1 MKNASAAFMSAMAS
15 PSRMIRGKVVVVDG
29 GLTSEY
35 GYANKLQSIEQEVS
49 AVKGK
54 MFGAVVSYKSTI
66 KLIDVKNVVQ
76 INVGAKA
83 SPQIGLVDELLPM
96 TPVYISSNTFDEVKG
111 IRTLIGEDAI
121 GFTDKYIWNDI
132 KGDLGATFT
141 IQDVFAAIA
150 SKIGTEFMI
159 TGELPNINAVY
170 TKATFNVNG
179 DETLRQILTAAAE
192 ATGAMVF
199 INGNGKMEIKMLSST
214 IDLAIDKNTQFNL
227 STEPSSSLSG
237 IISINEL
244 NDMISVGNNSSYVS
258 VISVNPFIDPTDD
271 SSQGKLQNL
280 FVKCQGNTFY
290 PYKLKW
296 RGNPALEIGDKIRLT
311 LRDGST
317 IDTWY
322 LGEKIKYTGGMSAES
337 SWEADE
343 SEKPEVGSQ
352 TISDTTR
359 RTMAKVDKANQK
371 ITLLT
376 EASGEQGQKISQL
389 EVSLDGIRTEVS
401 EVSST
406 ANGAMTKATTVE
418 QTVDGLKVQ
427 VTEANGKAD
436 KAETDASAAV
446 TKANQLEITVNGYD
460 ARITAAEGK
469 ADNAVTKTTEL
480 SATVDGISSEV
491 SEVSNTADAAM
502 NKATIVQQTVTGL
515 SSIVTQVQ
523 SDLSAAEGNIAT
535 NTSSITQLSDEI
547 DLKVSKTDYTGE
559 EIVSKINLA
568 PDNIVISSPHIDLSG
583 TVTVSSLADGTT
595 TIDGACIKT
604 GSVSANRISG
614 GELSGVSLNIAD
626 KFLVSNSG
634 VMTCTDANLGGTLN
648 AVSGTFTNLV
658 TTGSI
663 KSSDSGGFGIEFSSS
678 GDGFVGNRK
687 SGSTFA
693 GMQYISS
700 ADQLILTNSGNTVS
714 FVGSGVSFIQM
725 SGNRDYI
732 SVPRYITTN
741 YGSTLPSSGSNGE
754 IFFLIE

>member
-83 SPQIGLVDELLPM
+83 SPQIGISGELLPM

-132 KGDLGATFT
+132 SGDLGNTFT

-150 SKIGTEFMI
+150 NKIGTQFMI

-199 INGNGKMEIKMLSST
+199 INGNGKMEIKMLSNT
-214 IDLAIDKNTQFNL
+214 IALAIDKNVQFDL

-244 NDMISVGNNSSYVS
+244 NDMISVGNNSSYIS

-311 LRDGST
+311 LRDGNV

-401 EVSST
+401 EVSNT

-436 KAETDASAAV
+436 KADKNASAAV
-446 TKANQLEITVNGYD
+446 TKANELEITVNGYD

-469 ADNAVTKTTEL
+469 AVTAVTKTTEL
-480 SATVDGISSEV
+480 SATVDGISS
-491 SEVSNTADAAM
+491 T
-502 NKATIVQQTVTGL
+502 
-515 SSIVTQVQ
+515 VTQVQ

-535 NTSSITQLSDEI
+535 NTSSITQLSNEI
-547 DLKVSKTDYTGE
+547 DLKVSKSDYTGA

-663 KSSDSGGFGIEFSSS
+663 KSSDSGGFGIEFAAS

-714 FVGSGVSFIQM
+714 FVGSGTSFIQM
-725 SGNRDYI
+725 SGDRDYI

-741 YGSTLPSSGSNGE
+741 YGSTLPSSGTNGE

>member
-76 INVGAKA
+76 VNVGAKA
-83 SPQIGLVDELLPM
+83 SPQIGINGELLPM

-132 KGDLGATFT
+132 KGDLGAIFT

-150 SKIGTEFMI
+150 NKIGTEFMI
-159 TGELPNINAVY
+159 TGELPNINSVY

-199 INGNGKMEIKMLSST
+199 INGNGKMEIKMLSNT
-214 IDLAIDKNTQFNL
+214 IALAIDKNVQFDL

-244 NDMISVGNNSSYVS
+244 NDMISVGNNSSYIS

-311 LRDGST
+311 LRDGSV

-322 LGEKIKYTGGMSAES
+322 LGEKVKYTGGMSAES

-389 EVSLDGIRTEVS
+389 EVSLDGIKTEVS

-406 ANGAMTKATTVE
+406 ASAAMTKATTVE
-418 QTVDGLKVQ
+418 QTVDG
-427 VTEANGKAD
+427 
-436 KAETDASAAV
+436 
-446 TKANQLEITVNGYD
+446 
-460 ARITAAEGK
+460 
-469 ADNAVTKTTEL
+469 
-480 SATVDGISSEV
+480 ISS
-491 SEVSNTADAAM
+491 T
-502 NKATIVQQTVTGL
+502 
-515 SSIVTQVQ
+515 VTQVQ

-535 NTSSITQLSDEI
+535 NTSSITQLSNEI
-547 DLKVSKTDYTGE
+547 DLKVSKSDYTGE

-568 PDNIVISSPHIDLSG
+568 PDNIIISSPHIDLSG

-604 GSVSANRISG
+604 GSISANRISG

-663 KSSDSGGFGIEFSSS
+663 KSSDSGGFGLEFAIS

-693 GMQYISS
+693 GMQYVSS
-700 ADQLILTNSGNTVS
+700 ADQLILTNNGNSVS
-714 FVGSGVSFIQM
+714 FVGSGTSFIQM
-725 SGNRDYI
+725 SGDRDYI
-732 SVPRYITTN
+732 SAPRYITTN
-741 YGSTLPSSGSNGE
+741 YGSSLPPSGSNGE

>member
-54 MFGAVVSYKSTI
+54 MFGAVVSYKTTI

-76 INVGAKA
+76 VNVGAKA
-83 SPQIGLVDELLPM
+83 SPQIGLVDELLPL

-132 KGDLGATFT
+132 KGDLGNTFI

-159 TGELPNINAVY
+159 TGELPNINAAY

-199 INGNGKMEIKMLSST
+199 INGNGKMEIKMLSNT
-214 IDLAIDKNTQFNL
+214 IALAIDKNTQFNL
-227 STEPSSSLSG
+227 STEPGSSLSG

-244 NDMISVGNNSSYVS
+244 NDMISVGNNSSYIS

-280 FVKCQGNTFY
+280 FVKYQGNTFY

-376 EASGEQGQKISQL
+376 EASDEQGQKISQL

-401 EVSST
+401 EVSNT

-436 KAETDASAAV
+436 KADKNAAAAV
-446 TKANQLEITVNGYD
+446 TKANELEITVNGYD

-480 SATVDGISSEV
+480 SATVDGISS
-491 SEVSNTADAAM
+491 T
-502 NKATIVQQTVTGL
+502 
-515 SSIVTQVQ
+515 VTQVQ

-535 NTSSITQLSDEI
+535 NTSSITQLSNEI

-568 PDNIVISSPHIDLSG
+568 PDNIIISSPHIDLSG

-663 KSSDSGGFGIEFSSS
+663 KSSDTGGFGIEFSSS

-741 YGSTLPSSGSNGE
+741 YGSTLPSSGTNGE

>member
-76 INVGAKA
+76 VNVGAKA
-83 SPQIGLVDELLPM
+83 SPQIGINGELLPM

-111 IRTLIGEDAI
+111 IRTLVGEDAI

-132 KGDLGATFT
+132 KGDLGDTFI

-199 INGNGKMEIKMLSST
+199 INGNGKMEIKMLSNT
-214 IDLAIDKNTQFNL
+214 IALAIDKNVQFDL

-244 NDMISVGNNSSYVS
+244 NDMISVGNNSSYIS

-322 LGEKIKYTGGMSAES
+322 LGEKVKYTGGMSAES

-389 EVSLDGIRTEVS
+389 EVSLDGIKTEVS

-406 ANGAMTKATTVE
+406 ASAAMTKATTVE
-418 QTVDGLKVQ
+418 QTVDG
-427 VTEANGKAD
+427 
-436 KAETDASAAV
+436 
-446 TKANQLEITVNGYD
+446 
-460 ARITAAEGK
+460 
-469 ADNAVTKTTEL
+469 
-480 SATVDGISSEV
+480 ISS
-491 SEVSNTADAAM
+491 T
-502 NKATIVQQTVTGL
+502 
-515 SSIVTQVQ
+515 VTQVQ

-535 NTSSITQLSDEI
+535 NTSSITQLSNEI
-547 DLKVSKTDYTGE
+547 DLKVSKADYTGE

-568 PDNIVISSPHIDLSG
+568 PDNIIISSPHIDLSG

-663 KSSDSGGFGIEFSSS
+663 KSSDTGGFGIEFASS

-693 GMQYISS
+693 GMQYVSS
-700 ADQLILTNSGNTVS
+700 ADQLILTNNGNSVS
-714 FVGSGVSFIQM
+714 FVGSGTSFIQM
-725 SGNRDYI
+725 SGDRDYI
-732 SVPRYITTN
+732 SAPRYITTN
-741 YGSTLPSSGSNGE
+741 YGSSLPPSGSNGE

>member
-76 INVGAKA
+76 VNVGAKA
-83 SPQIGLVDELLPM
+83 SPQIGISGELLPM

-121 GFTDKYIWNDI
+121 GFTDKYIWDDI

-214 IDLAIDKNTQFNL
+214 IALAIDKNTQFNL

-244 NDMISVGNNSSYVS
+244 NDMISVGNNSSYVA

-311 LRDGST
+311 LRDGSV

-376 EASGEQGQKISQL
+376 EASDEQGQKISQL
-389 EVSLDGIRTEVS
+389 EVSLDGIKTEVS
-401 EVSST
+401 EVSNT

-436 KAETDASAAV
+436 KADKNASAAV
-446 TKANQLEITVNGYD
+446 TKANELEITVNGYD
-460 ARITAAEGK
+460 ARITAAENE
-469 ADNAVTKTTEL
+469 ASTAVTKTTEL

-491 SEVSNTADAAM
+491 TEVSNTADAAM

-523 SDLSAAEGNIAT
+523 SDLSAAEGKIDT
-535 NTSSITQLSDEI
+535 NTSSITQLSNEI

-741 YGSTLPSSGSNGE
+741 YGSTLPSSGTNGE

>member
-76 INVGAKA
+76 VNVGAKA
-83 SPQIGLVDELLPM
+83 SPQIGINGELLPM

-132 KGDLGATFT
+132 KGDLGNTFI

-159 TGELPNINAVY
+159 TGELPNVNAVY

-199 INGNGKMEIKMLSST
+199 INGNGKMEIKMLSNT
-214 IDLAIDKNTQFNL
+214 IALAIDKNVQFDL

-311 LRDGST
+311 LRDGSV

-322 LGEKIKYTGGMSAES
+322 LGEKVKYTGGMSAES

-406 ANGAMTKATTVE
+406 ANGAMTQATTVE

-436 KAETDASAAV
+436 KADKNASAAV
-446 TKANQLEITVNGYD
+446 TKANELEITVDGYD

-480 SATVDGISSEV
+480 SATVDGISS
-491 SEVSNTADAAM
+491 T
-502 NKATIVQQTVTGL
+502 
-515 SSIVTQVQ
+515 VTQVQ

-535 NTSSITQLSDEI
+535 NTSSITQLSNEI
-547 DLKVSKTDYTGE
+547 DLKVSKSDYTGE

-568 PDNIVISSPHIDLSG
+568 PDNIIISSPHIDLSG

-663 KSSDSGGFGIEFSSS
+663 KSSDSGGFGIEFAIS

-693 GMQYISS
+693 GMQYVSS
-700 ADQLILTNSGNTVS
+700 ADQLILTNNGNSVS
-714 FVGSGVSFIQM
+714 FVGSGTSFIQM

-732 SVPRYITTN
+732 SAPRYITTN
-741 YGSTLPSSGSNGE
+741 YGSSLPPSGSNGE

>member
-76 INVGAKA
+76 VNVGAKA
-83 SPQIGLVDELLPM
+83 SPQIGINGELLPM

-132 KGDLGATFT
+132 KGDLGNTFI

-150 SKIGTEFMI
+150 NKIGTEFMI

-199 INGNGKMEIKMLSST
+199 INGNGKMEIKMLSNT
-214 IDLAIDKNTQFNL
+214 IALAIDKNIQFNL

-271 SSQGKLQNL
+271 SSQEKLQNL
-280 FVKCQGNTFY
+280 FVKYQGNTFY

-311 LRDGST
+311 LRDGSV

-322 LGEKIKYTGGMSAES
+322 LGEKVKYTGGMSAES

-401 EVSST
+401 EVSNT

-418 QTVDGLKVQ
+418 QTVDG
-427 VTEANGKAD
+427 
-436 KAETDASAAV
+436 
-446 TKANQLEITVNGYD
+446 
-460 ARITAAEGK
+460 
-469 ADNAVTKTTEL
+469 
-480 SATVDGISSEV
+480 ISS
-491 SEVSNTADAAM
+491 T
-502 NKATIVQQTVTGL
+502 
-515 SSIVTQVQ
+515 VTQVQ

-535 NTSSITQLSDEI
+535 NTSSITQLSNEI
-547 DLKVSKTDYTGE
+547 DLKVSKSDYTGE

-568 PDNIVISSPHIDLSG
+568 PDNIIISSPHIDLSG

-604 GSVSANRISG
+604 GSISANRISG

-663 KSSDSGGFGIEFSSS
+663 KSSNTGGFGIEFASS

-693 GMQYISS
+693 GMQYVSS
-700 ADQLILTNSGNTVS
+700 ADQLILTNNGNSVS
-714 FVGSGVSFIQM
+714 FVGSGTSFIQM
-725 SGNRDYI
+725 SGDRDYI
-732 SVPRYITTN
+732 SAPRYITTN
-741 YGSTLPSSGSNGE
+741 YGSSLPPSGSNGE

>member
-76 INVGAKA
+76 VNVGAKA
-83 SPQIGLVDELLPM
+83 SPQIGINGELLPM

-132 KGDLGATFT
+132 KGDLGDTFI

-159 TGELPNINAVY
+159 TGELPNVNAVY

-199 INGNGKMEIKMLSST
+199 INGNGKMEIKMLSNT
-214 IDLAIDKNTQFNL
+214 IALAIDKNVQFDL

-244 NDMISVGNNSSYVS
+244 NDMISVGNNSSYIS

-322 LGEKIKYTGGMSAES
+322 LGEKVKYTGGMSAES

-352 TISDTTR
+352 TIADTTR

-389 EVSLDGIRTEVS
+389 EVSLDGIKTEVS

-406 ANGAMTKATTVE
+406 ASAAMTKATTVE
-418 QTVDGLKVQ
+418 QTVDG
-427 VTEANGKAD
+427 
-436 KAETDASAAV
+436 
-446 TKANQLEITVNGYD
+446 
-460 ARITAAEGK
+460 
-469 ADNAVTKTTEL
+469 
-480 SATVDGISSEV
+480 ISS
-491 SEVSNTADAAM
+491 T
-502 NKATIVQQTVTGL
+502 
-515 SSIVTQVQ
+515 VTQVQ

-535 NTSSITQLSDEI
+535 NTSSITQLSNEI
-547 DLKVSKTDYTGE
+547 DLKVSKADYTGE

-568 PDNIVISSPHIDLSG
+568 PDNIIISSPHIDLSG

-663 KSSDSGGFGIEFSSS
+663 KSSDTGGFGIEFASS

-693 GMQYISS
+693 GMQYVSS

-725 SGNRDYI
+725 SGDRDYI

>member
-83 SPQIGLVDELLPM
+83 SPQIGINGELLPM

-111 IRTLIGEDAI
+111 IRTLVGEDAI

-132 KGDLGATFT
+132 KGDLGDTFI

-199 INGNGKMEIKMLSST
+199 INGNGKMEIKMLSNT
-214 IDLAIDKNTQFNL
+214 IALAIDKNVQFDL

-311 LRDGST
+311 LRDGSV

-322 LGEKIKYTGGMSAES
+322 LGEKVKYTGGMSAES

-343 SEKPEVGSQ
+343 SEKPEVGNQ

-376 EASGEQGQKISQL
+376 AASDEQGQKISQL

-406 ANGAMTKATTVE
+406 ANAAMTKATTVE
-418 QTVDGLKVQ
+418 QTVDG
-427 VTEANGKAD
+427 
-436 KAETDASAAV
+436 
-446 TKANQLEITVNGYD
+446 
-460 ARITAAEGK
+460 
-469 ADNAVTKTTEL
+469 
-480 SATVDGISSEV
+480 ISS
-491 SEVSNTADAAM
+491 T
-502 NKATIVQQTVTGL
+502 
-515 SSIVTQVQ
+515 VTQVQ

-535 NTSSITQLSDEI
+535 NTSSITQLSNEI

-568 PDNIVISSPHIDLSG
+568 PDNIIISSPHIDLSG

-614 GELSGVSLNIAD
+614 GDLSGVSLNIAD

-634 VMTCTDANLGGTLN
+634 VMTCTGANLGGTLN

-663 KSSDSGGFGIEFSSS
+663 KSSDSGGFGIEFASS

-693 GMQYISS
+693 GMQYVSS
-700 ADQLILTNSGNTVS
+700 ADQLILTNNGNSVS
-714 FVGSGVSFIQM
+714 FVGSGTSFIQM
-725 SGNRDYI
+725 SGDRDYI
-732 SVPRYITTN
+732 SAPRYITTN
-741 YGSTLPSSGSNGE
+741 YGSSLPPSGSNGE

>member
-83 SPQIGLVDELLPM
+83 SPQIGINGELLPM

-132 KGDLGATFT
+132 KGDLGNTFI

-199 INGNGKMEIKMLSST
+199 INGNGKMEIKMLSNT
-214 IDLAIDKNTQFNL
+214 IALAIDKNTQFNL

-237 IISINEL
+237 IVSINEL

-271 SSQGKLQNL
+271 SSQEKLQNL
-280 FVKCQGNTFY
+280 FVKYQGNTFY

-343 SEKPEVGSQ
+343 SEKPEVGNQ

-401 EVSST
+401 EVSNT

-436 KAETDASAAV
+436 KADKNASAAV
-446 TKANQLEITVNGYD
+446 TKANELEITVNGYD

-480 SATVDGISSEV
+480 SATVDGISS
-491 SEVSNTADAAM
+491 T
-502 NKATIVQQTVTGL
+502 
-515 SSIVTQVQ
+515 VTQVQ

-663 KSSDSGGFGIEFSSS
+663 KSSDTGGFGIEFSSS

-741 YGSTLPSSGSNGE
+741 YGSTLPSSGTNGE

>member
-76 INVGAKA
+76 VNVGAKA
-83 SPQIGLVDELLPM
+83 SPQIGINGELLPM

-132 KGDLGATFT
+132 KNDLGDTFI

-159 TGELPNINAVY
+159 TGELPNVNAVY

-199 INGNGKMEIKMLSST
+199 INGNGKMEIKMLSNT
-214 IDLAIDKNTQFNL
+214 IALAIDKNVQFDL

-280 FVKCQGNTFY
+280 FVKYQGNTFY

-311 LRDGST
+311 LRDGSV

-322 LGEKIKYTGGMSAES
+322 LGEKVKYTGGMSAES

-401 EVSST
+401 EVSNT

-418 QTVDGLKVQ
+418 QTVDG
-427 VTEANGKAD
+427 
-436 KAETDASAAV
+436 
-446 TKANQLEITVNGYD
+446 
-460 ARITAAEGK
+460 
-469 ADNAVTKTTEL
+469 
-480 SATVDGISSEV
+480 ISS
-491 SEVSNTADAAM
+491 T
-502 NKATIVQQTVTGL
+502 
-515 SSIVTQVQ
+515 VTQVQ

-535 NTSSITQLSDEI
+535 NTSSITQLSNEI

-568 PDNIVISSPHIDLSG
+568 PDNIIISSPHIDLSG

-604 GSVSANRISG
+604 GSISANRISG

-663 KSSDSGGFGIEFSSS
+663 KSSDSGGFGIEFAIS

-693 GMQYISS
+693 GMQYVSS
-700 ADQLILTNSGNTVS
+700 ADQLILTNNGNSVS
-714 FVGSGVSFIQM
+714 FVGSGTSFIQM

-732 SVPRYITTN
+732 SAPRYITTN
-741 YGSTLPSSGSNGE
+741 YGSSLPPSGSNGE

>member
-29 GLTSEY
+29 GLTLEY

-83 SPQIGLVDELLPM
+83 SPQIGISGELLPM

-132 KGDLGATFT
+132 SGDLGNTFT

-150 SKIGTEFMI
+150 NKIGTQFMI

-199 INGNGKMEIKMLSST
+199 INGNGKMEIKMLSNT
-214 IDLAIDKNTQFNL
+214 IALAIDKNVQFDL

-244 NDMISVGNNSSYVS
+244 NDMISVGNNSSYIS

-311 LRDGST
+311 LRDGNV

-401 EVSST
+401 EVSNT

-436 KAETDASAAV
+436 KADKNASAAV
-446 TKANQLEITVNGYD
+446 TKTNELEITVNGYD

-469 ADNAVTKTTEL
+469 ADTAVTKTTEL
-480 SATVDGISSEV
+480 SATVDGISS
-491 SEVSNTADAAM
+491 T
-502 NKATIVQQTVTGL
+502 
-515 SSIVTQVQ
+515 VTQVQ

-535 NTSSITQLSDEI
+535 NTSSITQLSNEI
-547 DLKVSKTDYTGE
+547 DLKVSKSDYTGA

-663 KSSDSGGFGIEFSSS
+663 KSSDSGGFGIEFAAS

-725 SGNRDYI
+725 SGDRDYI

-741 YGSTLPSSGSNGE
+741 YGSTLPSSGTNGE

>member
-76 INVGAKA
+76 VNVGAKA
-83 SPQIGLVDELLPM
+83 SPQIGINGELLPM

-111 IRTLIGEDAI
+111 IRTLVGEDAI

-132 KGDLGATFT
+132 KGDLGATFI

-150 SKIGTEFMI
+150 NKIGTEFMI
-159 TGELPNINAVY
+159 TGELPNVNAVY

-199 INGNGKMEIKMLSST
+199 INGNGKMEIKMLSNT
-214 IDLAIDKNTQFNL
+214 IALAIDKNIQFDL

-244 NDMISVGNNSSYVS
+244 NDMISVGNNSSYIS

-322 LGEKIKYTGGMSAES
+322 LGEKVKYTGGMSAES

-406 ANGAMTKATTVE
+406 ANAAMTKATTVE
-418 QTVDGLKVQ
+418 QTVDG
-427 VTEANGKAD
+427 
-436 KAETDASAAV
+436 
-446 TKANQLEITVNGYD
+446 
-460 ARITAAEGK
+460 
-469 ADNAVTKTTEL
+469 
-480 SATVDGISSEV
+480 ISS
-491 SEVSNTADAAM
+491 T
-502 NKATIVQQTVTGL
+502 
-515 SSIVTQVQ
+515 VTQVQ

-535 NTSSITQLSDEI
+535 NTSSITQLSNEI
-547 DLKVSKTDYTGE
+547 DLKVSKSDYTGE

-568 PDNIVISSPHIDLSG
+568 PDNIIISSPHIDLSG

-604 GSVSANRISG
+604 GSISANRISG

-663 KSSDSGGFGIEFSSS
+663 KSSDSGGFGIEFAIS

-693 GMQYISS
+693 GMQYVSS
-700 ADQLILTNSGNTVS
+700 ADQLILTNNGNSVS
-714 FVGSGVSFIQM
+714 FVGSGTSYIQM
-725 SGNRDYI
+725 SGDRDYI

-741 YGSTLPSSGSNGE
+741 YGSSLPPSGSNGE

>member
-83 SPQIGLVDELLPM
+83 SPQIGINGELLPM

-132 KGDLGATFT
+132 KGDLGNTFT

-159 TGELPNINAVY
+159 TGELPNVNAVY

-199 INGNGKMEIKMLSST
+199 INGNGKMEIKMLSNT
-214 IDLAIDKNTQFNL
+214 IALAIDKNTQFNL

-258 VISVNPFIDPTDD
+258 VISVNPFIDPTDN
-271 SSQGKLQNL
+271 SSQEKLQNL
-280 FVKCQGNTFY
+280 FVKYQGNTFY

-311 LRDGST
+311 LRDGSV

-322 LGEKIKYTGGMSAES
+322 LGEKVKYTGGMSAES

-401 EVSST
+401 EVSNT

-436 KAETDASAAV
+436 KADKNASAAV
-446 TKANQLEITVNGYD
+446 TKANQLEITVDGYD

-469 ADNAVTKTTEL
+469 ADTAVTKTTEL
-480 SATVDGISSEV
+480 SATVDGISS
-491 SEVSNTADAAM
+491 T
-502 NKATIVQQTVTGL
+502 
-515 SSIVTQVQ
+515 VTQVQ
-523 SDLSAAEGNIAT
+523 SDLSAAEGNIST

-663 KSSDSGGFGIEFSSS
+663 KSSDTGGFGIEFASS
-678 GDGFVGNRK
+678 GDGFVGHRK
-687 SGSTFA
+687 SSSTFA
-693 GMQYISS
+693 GMQYVSS
-700 ADQLILTNSGNTVS
+700 SDQLILTNSGNSVS
-714 FVGSGVSFIQM
+714 FVGSGLSYIQM

-741 YGSTLPSSGSNGE
+741 YGSTLPSSGTNGE

>member
-83 SPQIGLVDELLPM
+83 SPQIGINGELLPM

-132 KGDLGATFT
+132 KGDLGNTFT

-150 SKIGTEFMI
+150 SKIGIEFMI

-199 INGNGKMEIKMLSST
+199 INGSGKMEIKMLSNT
-214 IDLAIDKNTQFNL
+214 IDLNIDKNTQFNL

-280 FVKCQGNTFY
+280 FVKYQGNTFY

-376 EASGEQGQKISQL
+376 EASDEQGQKISQL

-401 EVSST
+401 EVSNT

-418 QTVDGLKVQ
+418 QTVDG
-427 VTEANGKAD
+427 
-436 KAETDASAAV
+436 
-446 TKANQLEITVNGYD
+446 
-460 ARITAAEGK
+460 
-469 ADNAVTKTTEL
+469 
-480 SATVDGISSEV
+480 ISS
-491 SEVSNTADAAM
+491 T
-502 NKATIVQQTVTGL
+502 
-515 SSIVTQVQ
+515 VTQVQ

-535 NTSSITQLSDEI
+535 NTSSITQLSNEI

-725 SGNRDYI
+725 SGDRDYI

-741 YGSTLPSSGSNGE
+741 YGSSLPSSGTNGE

>member
-76 INVGAKA
+76 VNVGAKA
-83 SPQIGLVDELLPM
+83 SPQIGINGELLPM

-132 KGDLGATFT
+132 KGDLGNTFI

-199 INGNGKMEIKMLSST
+199 INGNGKMEIKMLSNT
-214 IDLAIDKNTQFNL
+214 IALAIDKNTQFNL

-271 SSQGKLQNL
+271 SSQEKLQNL
-280 FVKCQGNTFY
+280 FVKYQGNTFY

-401 EVSST
+401 EVSNT

-436 KAETDASAAV
+436 KADKNASAAV
-446 TKANQLEITVNGYD
+446 TKANELEITVNGYD

-469 ADNAVTKTTEL
+469 ADSAVTKTTEL
-480 SATVDGISSEV
+480 SATVDGISS
-491 SEVSNTADAAM
+491 T
-502 NKATIVQQTVTGL
+502 
-515 SSIVTQVQ
+515 VTQVQ

-535 NTSSITQLSDEI
+535 NTSSITQLSNEI

-663 KSSDSGGFGIEFSSS
+663 KSSDTGGFGIEFSSS

-741 YGSTLPSSGSNGE
+741 YGSTLPSSGTNGE

>member
-76 INVGAKA
+76 VNVGAKA
-83 SPQIGLVDELLPM
+83 SPQIGISGELLPM

-132 KGDLGATFT
+132 KGDLGDPFT

-159 TGELPNINAVY
+159 TGELPNINSVY

-192 ATGAMVF
+192 ATGGMVF
-199 INGNGKMEIKMLSST
+199 INGNGKMEIKMLSNT
-214 IDLAIDKNTQFNL
+214 IALAIDKNTQFNL

-311 LRDGST
+311 LRDGSV

-401 EVSST
+401 EVSNT

-418 QTVDGLKVQ
+418 QTVDG
-427 VTEANGKAD
+427 
-436 KAETDASAAV
+436 
-446 TKANQLEITVNGYD
+446 
-460 ARITAAEGK
+460 
-469 ADNAVTKTTEL
+469 
-480 SATVDGISSEV
+480 ISS
-491 SEVSNTADAAM
+491 T
-502 NKATIVQQTVTGL
+502 
-515 SSIVTQVQ
+515 VTQVQ

-535 NTSSITQLSDEI
+535 NTSSITQLSNEI

-568 PDNIVISSPHIDLSG
+568 PDNIIISAPHIDLSG

-693 GMQYISS
+693 GMQYVSS
-700 ADQLILTNSGNTVS
+700 ADQLILTNNGNSVS
-714 FVGSGVSFIQM
+714 FVGSGTSFIQM

-741 YGSTLPSSGSNGE
+741 YGSTLPSSGTNGE

>member
-83 SPQIGLVDELLPM
+83 SPQIGINGELLPM

-132 KGDLGATFT
+132 KGDLGDTFI

-199 INGNGKMEIKMLSST
+199 INGNGKMEIKMLSNT
-214 IDLAIDKNTQFNL
+214 IALAIDKNVQFDL
-227 STEPSSSLSG
+227 STESSSSLSG

-311 LRDGST
+311 LRDGSV

-352 TISDTTR
+352 TIADTTR

-376 EASGEQGQKISQL
+376 EASDEQGQKISQL

-406 ANGAMTKATTVE
+406 ASAAMTKATTVE
-418 QTVDGLKVQ
+418 QTVDG
-427 VTEANGKAD
+427 
-436 KAETDASAAV
+436 
-446 TKANQLEITVNGYD
+446 
-460 ARITAAEGK
+460 
-469 ADNAVTKTTEL
+469 
-480 SATVDGISSEV
+480 ISS
-491 SEVSNTADAAM
+491 T
-502 NKATIVQQTVTGL
+502 
-515 SSIVTQVQ
+515 VTQVQ

-535 NTSSITQLSDEI
+535 NTSSITQLSNEI
-547 DLKVSKTDYTGE
+547 DLKVSKADYTGE

-568 PDNIVISSPHIDLSG
+568 PDNIIISSPHIDLSG

-604 GSVSANRISG
+604 GSISANRISG

-663 KSSDSGGFGIEFSSS
+663 KSSDSGGFGIEFASS

-693 GMQYISS
+693 GMQYVSS
-700 ADQLILTNSGNTVS
+700 ADQLILTNNGNSVS
-714 FVGSGVSFIQM
+714 FVGSGTSFIQM
-725 SGNRDYI
+725 SGDRDYI
-732 SVPRYITTN
+732 SAPRYITTN
-741 YGSTLPSSGSNGE
+741 YGSSLPPSGSNGE

>member
-76 INVGAKA
+76 VNVGAKA
-83 SPQIGLVDELLPM
+83 SPQIGINGELLPM

-132 KGDLGATFT
+132 KGDLGAIFT

-150 SKIGTEFMI
+150 SKIGIEFMI

-199 INGNGKMEIKMLSST
+199 INGNGKMEIKMLSNT
-214 IDLAIDKNTQFNL
+214 IALAIDKNVQFDL

-271 SSQGKLQNL
+271 SSQEKLQNL
-280 FVKCQGNTFY
+280 FVKYQGNTFY

-311 LRDGST
+311 LRDGSV

-322 LGEKIKYTGGMSAES
+322 LGEKVKYTGGMSAES

-401 EVSST
+401 EVSNT

-436 KAETDASAAV
+436 KADKNASAAV
-446 TKANQLEITVNGYD
+446 TKANELEITVDGYD

-480 SATVDGISSEV
+480 SATVNGISS
-491 SEVSNTADAAM
+491 T
-502 NKATIVQQTVTGL
+502 
-515 SSIVTQVQ
+515 VTQVQ

-535 NTSSITQLSDEI
+535 NTSSITQLSNEI

-568 PDNIVISSPHIDLSG
+568 PDNIIISSPHIDLSG

-604 GSVSANRISG
+604 GSISANRISG

-634 VMTCTDANLGGTLN
+634 VMTCTDAILGGTLN

-663 KSSDSGGFGIEFSSS
+663 KSSDTGGFGIEFAAS

-741 YGSTLPSSGSNGE
+741 YGSTLPSSGTNGE

>member
-83 SPQIGLVDELLPM
+83 SPQIGINGELLPM

-132 KGDLGATFT
+132 KNDLGATFI

-150 SKIGTEFMI
+150 NKIGTEFMI

-199 INGNGKMEIKMLSST
+199 INGNGKMEIKMLSNT
-214 IDLAIDKNTQFNL
+214 IALAIDKNTQFDL

-271 SSQGKLQNL
+271 SSQEKLQNL
-280 FVKCQGNTFY
+280 FVKYQGNTFY

-311 LRDGST
+311 LRDGSV

-322 LGEKIKYTGGMSAES
+322 LGEKVKYTGGMSAES

-352 TISDTTR
+352 TIADTTR

-401 EVSST
+401 EVSNT

-436 KAETDASAAV
+436 KADKNAAAAV
-446 TKANQLEITVNGYD
+446 TKANELEITVDGYD

-480 SATVDGISSEV
+480 TATVNGISS
-491 SEVSNTADAAM
+491 T
-502 NKATIVQQTVTGL
+502 
-515 SSIVTQVQ
+515 VTQVQ

-535 NTSSITQLSDEI
+535 NTSSITQLSNEI
-547 DLKVSKTDYTGE
+547 DLKVSKADYTGE

-568 PDNIVISSPHIDLSG
+568 PDNIIISSPHIDLSG

-663 KSSDSGGFGIEFSSS
+663 KSSDSGGFGIEFAVS

-693 GMQYISS
+693 GMQYVSS
-700 ADQLILTNSGNTVS
+700 ADQLILTNNGNSVS
-714 FVGSGVSFIQM
+714 FVGSGTSFIQM

-732 SVPRYITTN
+732 SAPRYITTN
-741 YGSTLPSSGSNGE
+741 YGSSLPPSGSNGE

>member
-76 INVGAKA
+76 VNVGAKA
-83 SPQIGLVDELLPM
+83 SPQIGISGELLPM

-111 IRTLIGEDAI
+111 IRTLVGEDAI

-132 KGDLGATFT
+132 KGDLGDPFT

-159 TGELPNINAVY
+159 TGELPNINSVY

-192 ATGAMVF
+192 ATGGMVF
-199 INGNGKMEIKMLSST
+199 INGNGKMEIKMLSNT
-214 IDLAIDKNTQFNL
+214 IALAIDKNTQFNL

-311 LRDGST
+311 LRDGSV

-401 EVSST
+401 EVSNT

-418 QTVDGLKVQ
+418 QTVDG
-427 VTEANGKAD
+427 
-436 KAETDASAAV
+436 
-446 TKANQLEITVNGYD
+446 
-460 ARITAAEGK
+460 
-469 ADNAVTKTTEL
+469 
-480 SATVDGISSEV
+480 ISS
-491 SEVSNTADAAM
+491 T
-502 NKATIVQQTVTGL
+502 
-515 SSIVTQVQ
+515 VTQVQ

-535 NTSSITQLSDEI
+535 NTSSITQLSNEI

-568 PDNIVISSPHIDLSG
+568 PDNIIISAPHIDLSG

-741 YGSTLPSSGSNGE
+741 YGSTLPSSGTNGE

>member
-76 INVGAKA
+76 VNVGAKA
-83 SPQIGLVDELLPM
+83 SPQIGINGELLPM

-132 KGDLGATFT
+132 KGDLGNTFI

-150 SKIGTEFMI
+150 NKIGIEFMI

-199 INGNGKMEIKMLSST
+199 INGNGKMEIKMLSNT
-214 IDLAIDKNTQFNL
+214 IALAIDKNVQFDL

-271 SSQGKLQNL
+271 SSQEKLQNL
-280 FVKCQGNTFY
+280 FVKYQGNTFY

-311 LRDGST
+311 LRDGNV

-322 LGEKIKYTGGMSAES
+322 LGEKVKYTGGMSAES

-352 TISDTTR
+352 TIADTTR

-401 EVSST
+401 EVSNT

-436 KAETDASAAV
+436 KADKNASAAV
-446 TKANQLEITVNGYD
+446 TKANELEITVDGYD

-480 SATVDGISSEV
+480 SATVDGISS
-491 SEVSNTADAAM
+491 T
-502 NKATIVQQTVTGL
+502 
-515 SSIVTQVQ
+515 VTQVQ

-535 NTSSITQLSDEI
+535 NTSSITQLSNEI
-547 DLKVSKTDYTGE
+547 DLKVSKADYTGE

-568 PDNIVISSPHIDLSG
+568 PDNIIISSPHIDLSG

-604 GSVSANRISG
+604 GSISANRISG

-634 VMTCTDANLGGTLN
+634 VMTCTDAILGGTLN

-663 KSSDSGGFGIEFSSS
+663 KSSDTGGFGIEFSSS

-741 YGSTLPSSGSNGE
+741 YGSTLPSSGTNGE

>member
-76 INVGAKA
+76 VNVGAKA
-83 SPQIGLVDELLPM
+83 SPHIGLVDELLPM

-111 IRTLIGEDAI
+111 IRTLVGEDAI
-121 GFTDKYIWNDI
+121 GFTDKYIWDDI
-132 KGDLGATFT
+132 KGDLGNTFT

-170 TKATFNVNG
+170 TKTTFNVNG

-199 INGNGKMEIKMLSST
+199 INGNGKMEIKMLSNT
-214 IDLAIDKNTQFNL
+214 IALAIDKNTQFNL

-244 NDMISVGNNSSYVS
+244 NDMISVGNNSSYVA

-311 LRDGST
+311 LRDGSV

-322 LGEKIKYTGGMSAES
+322 LGEKVKYTGGMSAES

-401 EVSST
+401 EVSNT

-436 KAETDASAAV
+436 
-446 TKANQLEITVNGYD
+446 
-460 ARITAAEGK
+460 
-469 ADNAVTKTTEL
+469 NAVTKTTEL
-480 SATVDGISSEV
+480 SATVDGISS
-491 SEVSNTADAAM
+491 T
-502 NKATIVQQTVTGL
+502 
-515 SSIVTQVQ
+515 VTQVQ

-535 NTSSITQLSDEI
+535 NTSSITQLSNEI

-568 PDNIVISSPHIDLSG
+568 PDNIIISSPHIDLSG

-741 YGSTLPSSGSNGE
+741 YGSTLPSSGTNGE

>member
-76 INVGAKA
+76 VNVGAKA
-83 SPQIGLVDELLPM
+83 SPQIGINGELLPM

-111 IRTLIGEDAI
+111 IRTLVGEDAI

-132 KGDLGATFT
+132 KGDLGDTFI

-199 INGNGKMEIKMLSST
+199 INGNGKMEIKMLSNT
-214 IDLAIDKNTQFNL
+214 IALAIDKNVQFDL

-244 NDMISVGNNSSYVS
+244 NDMISVGNNSSYIS

-322 LGEKIKYTGGMSAES
+322 LGEKVKYTGGMSAES

-389 EVSLDGIRTEVS
+389 EVSLDGIKTEVS

-406 ANGAMTKATTVE
+406 ANAAMTKATTVE
-418 QTVDGLKVQ
+418 QTVDG
-427 VTEANGKAD
+427 
-436 KAETDASAAV
+436 
-446 TKANQLEITVNGYD
+446 
-460 ARITAAEGK
+460 
-469 ADNAVTKTTEL
+469 
-480 SATVDGISSEV
+480 ISS
-491 SEVSNTADAAM
+491 T
-502 NKATIVQQTVTGL
+502 
-515 SSIVTQVQ
+515 VTQVQ

-535 NTSSITQLSDEI
+535 NTSSITQLSNEI
-547 DLKVSKTDYTGE
+547 DLKVSKADYTGE

-568 PDNIVISSPHIDLSG
+568 PDNIIISSPHIDLSG

-663 KSSDSGGFGIEFSSS
+663 KSSDTGGFGIEFASS

-693 GMQYISS
+693 GMQYVSS
-700 ADQLILTNSGNTVS
+700 ADQLILTNNGNSVS
-714 FVGSGVSFIQM
+714 FVGSGTSFIQM
-725 SGNRDYI
+725 SGDRDYI
-732 SVPRYITTN
+732 SAPRYITTN
-741 YGSTLPSSGSNGE
+741 YGSSLPPSGSNGE

>member
-76 INVGAKA
+76 VNVGAKA
-83 SPQIGLVDELLPM
+83 SPQIGINGELLPM

-111 IRTLIGEDAI
+111 IRTLVGEDAI

-132 KGDLGATFT
+132 KGDLGDTFI

-199 INGNGKMEIKMLSST
+199 INGNGKMEIKMLSNT
-214 IDLAIDKNTQFNL
+214 INLAIDKNVQFDL

-244 NDMISVGNNSSYVS
+244 NDMISVGNNSSYIS

-322 LGEKIKYTGGMSAES
+322 LGEKVKYTGGMSAES

-389 EVSLDGIRTEVS
+389 EVSLDGIKTEVS

-418 QTVDGLKVQ
+418 QTVDG
-427 VTEANGKAD
+427 
-436 KAETDASAAV
+436 
-446 TKANQLEITVNGYD
+446 
-460 ARITAAEGK
+460 
-469 ADNAVTKTTEL
+469 
-480 SATVDGISSEV
+480 ISS
-491 SEVSNTADAAM
+491 T
-502 NKATIVQQTVTGL
+502 
-515 SSIVTQVQ
+515 VTQVQ

-535 NTSSITQLSDEI
+535 NTSSITQLSNEI
-547 DLKVSKTDYTGE
+547 DLKVSKADYTGE

-568 PDNIVISSPHIDLSG
+568 PDNIIISSPHIDLSG

-663 KSSDSGGFGIEFSSS
+663 KSSDTGGFGIEFASS

-693 GMQYISS
+693 GMQYVSS
-700 ADQLILTNSGNTVS
+700 ADQLILTNNGNSVS
-714 FVGSGVSFIQM
+714 FVGSGTSFIQM
-725 SGNRDYI
+725 SGDRDYI
-732 SVPRYITTN
+732 SAPRYITTN
-741 YGSTLPSSGSNGE
+741 YGSSLPPSGSNGE

>member
-76 INVGAKA
+76 VNVGAKA
-83 SPQIGLVDELLPM
+83 SPQIGINGELLPM

-132 KGDLGATFT
+132 KGNLGDTFI
-141 IQDVFAAIA
+141 IQDVSAAIA

-159 TGELPNINAVY
+159 TGDLPNINAVY

-199 INGNGKMEIKMLSST
+199 INGNGKMEIKMLSNT
-214 IDLAIDKNTQFNL
+214 IALAIDKNVQFDL

-311 LRDGST
+311 LRDGSV

-322 LGEKIKYTGGMSAES
+322 LGEKVKYTGGMSAES

-352 TISDTTR
+352 TIADTTR

-376 EASGEQGQKISQL
+376 EASNEQGQKISQL

-406 ANGAMTKATTVE
+406 ANAAMTKATTVE
-418 QTVDGLKVQ
+418 QTVDG
-427 VTEANGKAD
+427 
-436 KAETDASAAV
+436 
-446 TKANQLEITVNGYD
+446 
-460 ARITAAEGK
+460 
-469 ADNAVTKTTEL
+469 
-480 SATVDGISSEV
+480 ISS
-491 SEVSNTADAAM
+491 T
-502 NKATIVQQTVTGL
+502 
-515 SSIVTQVQ
+515 VTQVQ

-535 NTSSITQLSDEI
+535 NTSSITQLSNEI
-547 DLKVSKTDYTGE
+547 DLKVSKADYTGE

-568 PDNIVISSPHIDLSG
+568 PDNIIISSPHIDLSG

-604 GSVSANRISG
+604 GSISANRISG

-663 KSSDSGGFGIEFSSS
+663 KSSDSGGFGIEFAIS

-693 GMQYISS
+693 GMQYVSS
-700 ADQLILTNSGNTVS
+700 ADQLILTNNGNSVS
-714 FVGSGVSFIQM
+714 FVGSGTSFIQM
-725 SGNRDYI
+725 SGDRDYI
-732 SVPRYITTN
+732 SAPRYITTN
-741 YGSTLPSSGSNGE
+741 YGSSLPPSGSNGE

>member
-83 SPQIGLVDELLPM
+83 SPQIGINGELLPM

-132 KGDLGATFT
+132 KGDLGNTFI

-199 INGNGKMEIKMLSST
+199 INGNGKMEIKMLSNT
-214 IDLAIDKNTQFNL
+214 IALAIDKNTQFNL

-271 SSQGKLQNL
+271 SSQEKLQNL
-280 FVKCQGNTFY
+280 FVKYQGNTFY

-322 LGEKIKYTGGMSAES
+322 LGEKVKYTGGMSAES

-401 EVSST
+401 EVSNT

-436 KAETDASAAV
+436 KADKNASAAV
-446 TKANQLEITVNGYD
+446 TKANELEITVNGYD
-460 ARITAAEGK
+460 ARITAAENE
-469 ADNAVTKTTEL
+469 ASTAVTKTTEL
-480 SATVDGISSEV
+480 SATVDGISS
-491 SEVSNTADAAM
+491 T
-502 NKATIVQQTVTGL
+502 
-515 SSIVTQVQ
+515 VTQVQ

-535 NTSSITQLSDEI
+535 NTSSITQLSNEI

-663 KSSDSGGFGIEFSSS
+663 KSSDTGGFGIEFSSS

-725 SGNRDYI
+725 SGDRDYI

-741 YGSTLPSSGSNGE
+741 YGSTLPSSGTNGE

>member
-83 SPQIGLVDELLPM
+83 SPQIGINGELLPM

-132 KGDLGATFT
+132 KGDLGNTFI

-150 SKIGTEFMI
+150 NKIGIEFMI

-199 INGNGKMEIKMLSST
+199 INGNGKMEIKMLSNT
-214 IDLAIDKNTQFNL
+214 IALAIDKNVQFDL

-271 SSQGKLQNL
+271 SSQEKLQNL
-280 FVKCQGNTFY
+280 FVKYQGNTFY

-322 LGEKIKYTGGMSAES
+322 LGEKVKYTGGMSAES

-401 EVSST
+401 EVSNT

-418 QTVDGLKVQ
+418 QTVDG
-427 VTEANGKAD
+427 
-436 KAETDASAAV
+436 
-446 TKANQLEITVNGYD
+446 
-460 ARITAAEGK
+460 
-469 ADNAVTKTTEL
+469 
-480 SATVDGISSEV
+480 ISS
-491 SEVSNTADAAM
+491 T
-502 NKATIVQQTVTGL
+502 
-515 SSIVTQVQ
+515 VTQVQ

-535 NTSSITQLSDEI
+535 NTSSITQLSNEI
-547 DLKVSKTDYTGE
+547 DLKVSKSDYTGE

-568 PDNIVISSPHIDLSG
+568 PDNIIISSPHIDLSG

-634 VMTCTDANLGGTLN
+634 VMTCTDAILGGTLN

>member
-76 INVGAKA
+76 VNVGAKA
-83 SPQIGLVDELLPM
+83 SPQIGINGELLPM

-111 IRTLIGEDAI
+111 IRTLVGEDAI

-132 KGDLGATFT
+132 KGDLGDTFI

-150 SKIGTEFMI
+150 NKIGTEFMI

-199 INGNGKMEIKMLSST
+199 INGNGKMEIKMLSNT
-214 IDLAIDKNTQFNL
+214 IALAIDKNVQFDL

-244 NDMISVGNNSSYVS
+244 NDMISVGNNSSYIS

-280 FVKCQGNTFY
+280 FVKYQGNTFY

-322 LGEKIKYTGGMSAES
+322 LGEKVKYTGGMSAES

-436 KAETDASAAV
+436 KADKNASAAV
-446 TKANQLEITVNGYD
+446 TKANELEITVNGYD

-480 SATVDGISSEV
+480 SATVDGISS
-491 SEVSNTADAAM
+491 T
-502 NKATIVQQTVTGL
+502 
-515 SSIVTQVQ
+515 VTQVQ

-535 NTSSITQLSDEI
+535 NTSSITQLSNEI
-547 DLKVSKTDYTGE
+547 DLKVSKSDYTGE

-568 PDNIVISSPHIDLSG
+568 PDNIIISSPHIDLSG

-604 GSVSANRISG
+604 GSISANRISG

-663 KSSDSGGFGIEFSSS
+663 KSSDTGGFGIEFASS

-687 SGSTFA
+687 SSSTFA
-693 GMQYISS
+693 GMQYVSS
-700 ADQLILTNSGNTVS
+700 SDQLILTNSGNSVS
-714 FVGSGVSFIQM
+714 FVGNGLSYIQM
-725 SGNRDYI
+725 SGDRDYI

-741 YGSTLPSSGSNGE
+741 YGSSLPPSGTNGE

>member
-76 INVGAKA
+76 VNVGAKA
-83 SPQIGLVDELLPM
+83 SPQIGINGELLPM

-111 IRTLIGEDAI
+111 IRTLVGEDAI

-132 KGDLGATFT
+132 KSDLGNTFI

-199 INGNGKMEIKMLSST
+199 INGNGKMEIKMLSNT
-214 IDLAIDKNTQFNL
+214 IALAIDKNTQFNL

-271 SSQGKLQNL
+271 SSQEKLQNL
-280 FVKCQGNTFY
+280 FVKYQGNTFY

-322 LGEKIKYTGGMSAES
+322 LGEKVKYTGGMSAES

-401 EVSST
+401 EVSNT

-436 KAETDASAAV
+436 KADKNASAAV
-446 TKANQLEITVNGYD
+446 TKANELEITVNGYD
-460 ARITAAEGK
+460 ARITAAENE
-469 ADNAVTKTTEL
+469 ASTAVTKTTEL
-480 SATVDGISSEV
+480 SATVDGISS
-491 SEVSNTADAAM
+491 T
-502 NKATIVQQTVTGL
+502 
-515 SSIVTQVQ
+515 VTQVQ

-535 NTSSITQLSDEI
+535 NTSSITQLSNEI

-663 KSSDSGGFGIEFSSS
+663 KSSDTGGFGIEFSSS

-741 YGSTLPSSGSNGE
+741 YGSTLPSSGTNGE

>member
-76 INVGAKA
+76 VNVGAKA
-83 SPQIGLVDELLPM
+83 SPQIGINGELLPM

-132 KGDLGATFT
+132 KGDLGAIFT

-199 INGNGKMEIKMLSST
+199 INGNGKMEIKMLSNT
-214 IDLAIDKNTQFNL
+214 IALAIDKNIQFDL

-244 NDMISVGNNSSYVS
+244 NDMISVGNNSSYIS

-271 SSQGKLQNL
+271 SSQEKLQNL
-280 FVKCQGNTFY
+280 FVKYQGNTFY

-311 LRDGST
+311 LRDGSV

-322 LGEKIKYTGGMSAES
+322 LGEKVKYTGGMSAES

-352 TISDTTR
+352 TIADTTR

-401 EVSST
+401 EVSNT

-436 KAETDASAAV
+436 KADKNASAAV
-446 TKANQLEITVNGYD
+446 TKANELEITVNGYD

-480 SATVDGISSEV
+480 SATVDGISS
-491 SEVSNTADAAM
+491 T
-502 NKATIVQQTVTGL
+502 
-515 SSIVTQVQ
+515 VTQVQ

-535 NTSSITQLSDEI
+535 NTSSITQLSNEI

-568 PDNIVISSPHIDLSG
+568 PDNIIISSPHIDLSG

-663 KSSDSGGFGIEFSSS
+663 KSSDTGGFGIEFASS

-693 GMQYISS
+693 GMQYVSS
-700 ADQLILTNSGNTVS
+700 ADQLILTNNGNSVS
-714 FVGSGVSFIQM
+714 FVGSGTSFIQM

-741 YGSTLPSSGSNGE
+741 YGSSLPSSGTNGE

>member
-76 INVGAKA
+76 VNVGAKA
-83 SPQIGLVDELLPM
+83 SPQIGINDELLPM

-132 KGDLGATFT
+132 KGDLGNTFI

-199 INGNGKMEIKMLSST
+199 INGNGKMEIKMLSNT
-214 IDLAIDKNTQFNL
+214 IALAIDKNTQFNL

-271 SSQGKLQNL
+271 SSQEKLQNL
-280 FVKCQGNTFY
+280 FVKYQGNTFY

-311 LRDGST
+311 LRDGSV

-322 LGEKIKYTGGMSAES
+322 LGEKVKYTGGMSAES

-406 ANGAMTKATTVE
+406 ANAAMTKATTVE
-418 QTVDGLKVQ
+418 QTVDG
-427 VTEANGKAD
+427 
-436 KAETDASAAV
+436 
-446 TKANQLEITVNGYD
+446 
-460 ARITAAEGK
+460 
-469 ADNAVTKTTEL
+469 
-480 SATVDGISSEV
+480 ISS
-491 SEVSNTADAAM
+491 T
-502 NKATIVQQTVTGL
+502 
-515 SSIVTQVQ
+515 VTQVQ

-535 NTSSITQLSDEI
+535 NTSSITQLSNEI
-547 DLKVSKTDYTGE
+547 DLKVSKSDYTGE

-568 PDNIVISSPHIDLSG
+568 PDNIIISSPHIDLSG

-663 KSSDSGGFGIEFSSS
+663 KSSDSGGFGIEFASS

-687 SGSTFA
+687 SSSTFA
-693 GMQYISS
+693 GMQYVSS
-700 ADQLILTNSGNTVS
+700 SDQLILTNSGNSVS
-714 FVGSGVSFIQM
+714 FVGNGVSYIQM
-725 SGNRDYI
+725 SGDRDYI

-741 YGSTLPSSGSNGE
+741 YGSSLPPSGTNGE

>member
-83 SPQIGLVDELLPM
+83 SPQIGISGELLPM

-132 KGDLGATFT
+132 KGDLGDPFT

-150 SKIGTEFMI
+150 NKIGTEFMI

-199 INGNGKMEIKMLSST
+199 INGNGKMEIKMLSNT
-214 IDLAIDKNTQFNL
+214 IALAIDKNTQFNL

-244 NDMISVGNNSSYVS
+244 NDMISVGNNSSYVA

-322 LGEKIKYTGGMSAES
+322 LGEKVKYTGGMSAES

-389 EVSLDGIRTEVS
+389 EVSLDGIKTEVS
-401 EVSST
+401 EVSNT

-436 KAETDASAAV
+436 KADKNAAAAV
-446 TKANQLEITVNGYD
+446 TKANELEITVNGYD

-480 SATVDGISSEV
+480 SATVDGISS
-491 SEVSNTADAAM
+491 T
-502 NKATIVQQTVTGL
+502 
-515 SSIVTQVQ
+515 VTQVQ

-535 NTSSITQLSDEI
+535 NTSSITQLSNEI
-547 DLKVSKTDYTGE
+547 DLKVSKSDYTGE

-568 PDNIVISSPHIDLSG
+568 PDNIIISSPHIDLSG

-725 SGNRDYI
+725 SGDRDYI

-741 YGSTLPSSGSNGE
+741 YGSTLPSSGTNGE

>member
-76 INVGAKA
+76 VNVGAKA
-83 SPQIGLVDELLPM
+83 SPQIGINGELLPM

-111 IRTLIGEDAI
+111 IRTLVGEDAI

-132 KGDLGATFT
+132 KGDLGDTFI

-150 SKIGTEFMI
+150 NKIGTEFMI
-159 TGELPNINAVY
+159 TGELPNVNAVY

-199 INGNGKMEIKMLSST
+199 INGNGKMEIKMLSNT
-214 IDLAIDKNTQFNL
+214 IALAIDKNIQFDL

-244 NDMISVGNNSSYVS
+244 NDMISVGNNSSYIS

-271 SSQGKLQNL
+271 SSQEKLQNL

-322 LGEKIKYTGGMSAES
+322 LGEKVKYTGGMSAES

-406 ANGAMTKATTVE
+406 ANAAMTKATTVE
-418 QTVDGLKVQ
+418 QTVDG
-427 VTEANGKAD
+427 
-436 KAETDASAAV
+436 
-446 TKANQLEITVNGYD
+446 
-460 ARITAAEGK
+460 
-469 ADNAVTKTTEL
+469 
-480 SATVDGISSEV
+480 ISS
-491 SEVSNTADAAM
+491 T
-502 NKATIVQQTVTGL
+502 
-515 SSIVTQVQ
+515 VTQVQ

-535 NTSSITQLSDEI
+535 NTSSITQLSNEI
-547 DLKVSKTDYTGE
+547 DLKVSKSDYTGE

-568 PDNIVISSPHIDLSG
+568 PDNIIISSPHIDLSG

-663 KSSDSGGFGIEFSSS
+663 KSSDSGGFGIEFAIS

-693 GMQYISS
+693 GMQYVSS
-700 ADQLILTNSGNTVS
+700 ADQLILTNNGNSVS
-714 FVGSGVSFIQM
+714 FVGSGTSFIQM
-725 SGNRDYI
+725 SGDRDYI
-732 SVPRYITTN
+732 SAPRYITTN
-741 YGSTLPSSGSNGE
+741 YGSSLPPSGSNGE

>member
-76 INVGAKA
+76 VNVGAKA
-83 SPQIGLVDELLPM
+83 SPQIGINGELLPM

-132 KGDLGATFT
+132 KGDLGNTFI

-150 SKIGTEFMI
+150 NKIGIEFMI

-199 INGNGKMEIKMLSST
+199 INGNGKMEIKMLSNT
-214 IDLAIDKNTQFNL
+214 IALAIDKNVQFDL

-271 SSQGKLQNL
+271 SSQEKLQNL
-280 FVKCQGNTFY
+280 FVKYQGNTFY

-311 LRDGST
+311 LRDGNV

-401 EVSST
+401 EVSNT

-436 KAETDASAAV
+436 KADKNASAAV
-446 TKANQLEITVNGYD
+446 TKANELEITVDGYD

-480 SATVDGISSEV
+480 SATVNGISS
-491 SEVSNTADAAM
+491 T
-502 NKATIVQQTVTGL
+502 
-515 SSIVTQVQ
+515 VTQVQ

-535 NTSSITQLSDEI
+535 NTSSITQLSNEI

-568 PDNIVISSPHIDLSG
+568 PDNIIISSPHIDLSG

-604 GSVSANRISG
+604 GSISANRISG

-626 KFLVSNSG
+626 KFLVSNAG

-663 KSSDSGGFGIEFSSS
+663 KSSDSGGFDIEFAAS

-741 YGSTLPSSGSNGE
+741 YGSTLPSSGTNGE

>member
-76 INVGAKA
+76 VNVGAKA
-83 SPQIGLVDELLPM
+83 SPQIGINGELLPM

-111 IRTLIGEDAI
+111 IRTLVGEDAI

-132 KGDLGATFT
+132 KGDLGDTFI

-199 INGNGKMEIKMLSST
+199 INGNGKMEIKMLSNT
-214 IDLAIDKNTQFNL
+214 IALAIDKNTQFNL
-227 STEPSSSLSG
+227 STESSSSLSG

-311 LRDGST
+311 LRDGNV

-343 SEKPEVGSQ
+343 SEKPEVGNQ

-376 EASGEQGQKISQL
+376 AASDEQGQKISQL

-406 ANGAMTKATTVE
+406 ANAAMTKATTVE
-418 QTVDGLKVQ
+418 QTVDG
-427 VTEANGKAD
+427 
-436 KAETDASAAV
+436 
-446 TKANQLEITVNGYD
+446 
-460 ARITAAEGK
+460 
-469 ADNAVTKTTEL
+469 
-480 SATVDGISSEV
+480 ISS
-491 SEVSNTADAAM
+491 T
-502 NKATIVQQTVTGL
+502 
-515 SSIVTQVQ
+515 VTQVQ

-535 NTSSITQLSDEI
+535 NTSSITQLSNEI
-547 DLKVSKTDYTGE
+547 DLKVSKSDYTGE

-568 PDNIVISSPHIDLSG
+568 PDNIIISSPHIDLSG

-663 KSSDSGGFGIEFSSS
+663 KSSDSGGFGIEFAAS

-693 GMQYISS
+693 GMQYVSS
-700 ADQLILTNSGNTVS
+700 ADQLILTNNGNSVS
-714 FVGSGVSFIQM
+714 FVGSGTSFIQM
-725 SGNRDYI
+725 SGDRDYI
-732 SVPRYITTN
+732 SAPRYITTN
-741 YGSTLPSSGSNGE
+741 YGSSLPPSGSNGE

>member
-76 INVGAKA
+76 VNVGAKA
-83 SPQIGLVDELLPM
+83 SPQIGLADELLPM

-132 KGDLGATFT
+132 KGDLGNTFT

-150 SKIGTEFMI
+150 SKIGIEFMI

-199 INGNGKMEIKMLSST
+199 INGSGKMEIKMLSNT
-214 IDLAIDKNTQFNL
+214 IALAIDKNTQFNL

-271 SSQGKLQNL
+271 SSQEKLQNL
-280 FVKCQGNTFY
+280 FVKYQGNTFY

-322 LGEKIKYTGGMSAES
+322 LGEKVKYTGGMSAES

-376 EASGEQGQKISQL
+376 EASDEQGQKISQL

-401 EVSST
+401 EVSNT

-436 KAETDASAAV
+436 KADKNASAAV
-446 TKANQLEITVNGYD
+446 TKANELEITVNGYD

-480 SATVDGISSEV
+480 SATVDGISS
-491 SEVSNTADAAM
+491 T
-502 NKATIVQQTVTGL
+502 
-515 SSIVTQVQ
+515 VTQVQ

-535 NTSSITQLSDEI
+535 NTSSITQLSNEI

-663 KSSDSGGFGIEFSSS
+663 KSSDSGGFGIEFASS

-687 SGSTFA
+687 SSSTFA
-693 GMQYISS
+693 GMQYVSS
-700 ADQLILTNSGNTVS
+700 SDQLILTNSGNSVS
-714 FVGSGVSFIQM
+714 FVGNGLSYIQM

-741 YGSTLPSSGSNGE
+741 YGSTLPSSGTNGE

>member
-76 INVGAKA
+76 VNVGAKA
-83 SPQIGLVDELLPM
+83 SPQIGINGELLPM

-132 KGDLGATFT
+132 KGDLSATFT

-150 SKIGTEFMI
+150 NKIGTEFMI

-199 INGNGKMEIKMLSST
+199 INGNGKMEIKMLSNT
-214 IDLAIDKNTQFNL
+214 IALAIDKNVQFDL

-311 LRDGST
+311 LRDGSV

-322 LGEKIKYTGGMSAES
+322 LGEKVKYTGGMSAES

-352 TISDTTR
+352 TIADTTR

-401 EVSST
+401 EVSNT

-436 KAETDASAAV
+436 KADKNASAAV
-446 TKANQLEITVNGYD
+446 TKANELEITVNGYD

-480 SATVDGISSEV
+480 SATVDGISS
-491 SEVSNTADAAM
+491 T
-502 NKATIVQQTVTGL
+502 
-515 SSIVTQVQ
+515 VTQVQ

-535 NTSSITQLSDEI
+535 NTSSITQLSNEI
-547 DLKVSKTDYTGE
+547 DLKVSKTDYTGA

-568 PDNIVISSPHIDLSG
+568 PDNIIISSPHIDLSG

-725 SGNRDYI
+725 SGNRDYV

-741 YGSTLPSSGSNGE
+741 YGSTLPSSGTNGE

>member
-76 INVGAKA
+76 VNVGAKA
-83 SPQIGLVDELLPM
+83 SPQIGINGELLPM

-132 KGDLGATFT
+132 KGDLGNTFI

-199 INGNGKMEIKMLSST
+199 INGNGKMEIKMLSNA
-214 IDLAIDKNTQFNL
+214 IALAIDKNVQFDL

-244 NDMISVGNNSSYVS
+244 NDMISVGNNSSYIS

-311 LRDGST
+311 LRDGNV

-322 LGEKIKYTGGMSAES
+322 LGEKVKYTGGMSAES

-352 TISDTTR
+352 TIADTTR

-401 EVSST
+401 EVSNT

-436 KAETDASAAV
+436 KADKNASAAV
-446 TKANQLEITVNGYD
+446 TKANELEITVNGYD

-480 SATVDGISSEV
+480 SATVDGISS
-491 SEVSNTADAAM
+491 T
-502 NKATIVQQTVTGL
+502 
-515 SSIVTQVQ
+515 VTQVQ

-535 NTSSITQLSDEI
+535 NTSSITQLSNEI
-547 DLKVSKTDYTGE
+547 DLKVSKTDYTGA

-568 PDNIVISSPHIDLSG
+568 PDNIIISSPHIDLSG

-725 SGNRDYI
+725 SGNRDYV